1 MIKWESTIYC
11 RRPFYRQQAEDGK
24 KKNKNQISS
33 LQKKIFFW
41 FIFFEKKKKKIHYLD
56 PEITVVLERRRRP
69 PPPNGTRS
77 ALSSQIVRCDL
88 NIEAVR
94 AWLEIIRIPTKERGQ
109 APAQWGLQLGFKHD
123 LVAAN
128 RQQQGFD
135 GPAWANVYA
144 RNTMFWYFQTPE
156 K

>member
-1 MIKWESTIYC
+1 M
-11 RRPFYRQQAEDGK
+11 GK
-24 KKNKNQISS
+24 KKRRIKSVRYKKKFSFGSFS
-33 LQKKIFFW
+33 LK
-41 FIFFEKKKKKIHYLD
+41 KKKKKIHYLD
-56 PEITVVLERRRRP
+56 PEITVVLERRRR

-144 RNTMFWYFQTPE
+144 RNTTFWYFQTPE

>member
-1 MIKWESTIYC
+1 M
-11 RRPFYRQQAEDGK
+11 GK
-24 KKNKNQISS
+24 KKKKNQISS
-33 LQKKIFFW
+33 LQKKIFFGS
-41 FIFFEKKKKKIHYLD
+41 FSLEKKKKKIHYLD

-69 PPPNGTRS
+69 PPNGMRS

-88 NIEAVR
+88 NIKAVR

-109 APAQWGLQLGFKHD
+109 APAQWGLQLVFKHD

-128 RQQQGFD
+128 RQQPGFY
-135 GPAWANVYA
+135 GPARSNVYA
-144 RNTMFWYFQTPE
+144 LNRTFWHFQTPE